1 MLRSLLLAAL
11 VTTPALAITVANPAS
26 DQIKAYPD
34 IQRRAVLRGIV
45 MDGGAYCKRVEQAA
59 FQGPWG
65 NLAMWRAKCH
75 PTDKRLDYAVF
86 IGADATAQVRP
97 CTDMAYL
104 KLPACRPFAPPR
116 ASLSPARPAKAS
128 RSR

>member
-1 MLRSLLLAAL
+1 MMIRPLLAAL
-11 VTTPALAITVANPAS
+11 ALATPAAAITVANPAS

-59 FQGPWG
+59 YQGPWG

-86 IGADATAQVRP
+86 IGPDATAQVRP
-97 CTDMAYL
+97 CPDMAYL
-104 KLPACRPFAPPR
+104 KLPACRPFGPPR
-116 ASLSPARPAKAS
+116 VQARVSPPPAR
-128 RSR
+128 R